1 MHLIKSYIQNL
12 MLNLPKKNNN
22 KTKIEEI
29 NVVLDGG
36 IFNGSYLTGALYFLK
51 EMEKQNYL
59 RINKISSCSIS
70 SVCALLYCV
79 DALDLMTEMYNIILK
94 QFKEHHNLNAIDT
107 CFDKIRERI
116 SHGGFLCD
124 SLKNRLFI
132 SYYDVKKG
140 KKIVMRKYRN
150 IDEIFETI
158 RKSCFVPF
166 VVDGNMLHK
175 KRFFDGINPY
185 IFPVENNR
193 KTLYIDLFGADKIGH
208 LFCVKNEK
216 TNFHRILAGLLDIH
230 LFYIKQCTGT
240 QMCSYVNNWSL
251 YNTFRNR
258 VLKWF
263 VEKCLVYIIYFIAY
277 LKSFVPV
284 ETGGHIIFKVLSK
297 IIKDLYIVL
306 LENYCF

>member
-1 MHLIKSYIQNL
+1 
-12 MLNLPKKNNN
+12 
-22 KTKIEEI
+22 
-29 NVVLDGG
+29 
-36 IFNGSYLTGALYFLK
+36 
-51 EMEKQNYL
+51 
-59 RINKISSCSIS
+59 
-70 SVCALLYCV
+70 
-79 DALDLMTEMYNIILK
+79 
-94 QFKEHHNLNAIDT
+94 
-107 CFDKIRERI
+107 
-116 SHGGFLCD
+116 
-124 SLKNRLFI
+124 
-132 SYYDVKKG
+132 
-140 KKIVMRKYRN
+140 
-150 IDEIFETI
+150 
-158 RKSCFVPF
+158 
-166 VVDGNMLHK
+166 
-175 KRFFDGINPY
+175 
-185 IFPVENNR
+185 
-193 KTLYIDLFGADKIGH
+193 LYIDLFGADKIGH

>member
-51 EMEKQNYL
+51 EMEKQNYV

-140 KKIVMRKYRN
+140 KKIVMR
-150 IDEIFETI
+150 
-158 RKSCFVPF
+158 
-166 VVDGNMLHK
+166 
-175 KRFFDGINPY
+175 
-185 IFPVENNR
+185 
-193 KTLYIDLFGADKIGH
+193 
-208 LFCVKNEK
+208 
-216 TNFHRILAGLLDIH
+216 
-230 LFYIKQCTGT
+230 
-240 QMCSYVNNWSL
+240 
-251 YNTFRNR
+251 
-258 VLKWF
+258 
-263 VEKCLVYIIYFIAY
+263 
-277 LKSFVPV
+277 
-284 ETGGHIIFKVLSK
+284 
-297 IIKDLYIVL
+297 
-306 LENYCF
+306 NY